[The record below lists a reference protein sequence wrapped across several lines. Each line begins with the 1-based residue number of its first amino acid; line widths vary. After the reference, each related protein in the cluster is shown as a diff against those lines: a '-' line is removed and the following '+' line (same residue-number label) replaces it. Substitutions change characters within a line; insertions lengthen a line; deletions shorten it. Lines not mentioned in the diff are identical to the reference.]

1 MAEREG
7 FEPPIELPLCLI
19 SSQVHS
25 TGLCH
30 LSVEELAANQGDS
43 RCRSLPLYPKG
54 ETGIPGLSS
63 DGREAFLGPEV
74 LTCSL
79 AALHPGVRKLRKIWY
94 VGLGKNC
101 RICIR
106 REDWIFS

>member
-30 LSVEELAANQGDS
+30 LSVEGTRSESGDS
-43 RCRSLPLYPKG
+43 RCPASLLYPK
-54 ETGIPGLSS
+54 
-63 DGREAFLGPEV
+63 
-74 LTCSL
+74 
-79 AALHPGVRKLRKIWY
+79 
-94 VGLGKNC
+94 VGW
-101 RICIR
+101 
-106 REDWIFS
+106 E

>member
-30 LSVEELAANQGDS
+30 LSAVMVTITAPLIMPDRQSFRRAARPRESPKSLVNSNLMHESSES
-43 RCRSLPLYPKG
+43 RSFEPLVIAKFV
-54 ETGIPGLSS
+54 I
-63 DGREAFLGPEV
+63 
-74 LTCSL
+74 
-79 AALHPGVRKLRKIWY
+79 
-94 VGLGKNC
+94 
-101 RICIR
+101 
-106 REDWIFS
+106 